1 MSPQKI
7 ETWQCNTCI
16 THKKRQSVDF
26 VPEGRGGTGIL
37 GSPESQGSLDRDPD
51 LLATQMIEM
60 NKKITS
66 VLNRIEEIE
75 RKMNVQGGKND
86 SIIMKLEQNGKTID
100 VIEKSLDHLSS
111 QYDELL
117 KKTENQSRTIEE
129 LSKKTNRLEALV
141 VERDEEIQSLKLAV
155 DNAEQYSRRN
165 NIEIHGVKQVAN
177 ENLTH
182 IIESIAV
189 KLDLPPPKDQS
200 VEAVHRLHSKE
211 GKTAPILVRFSERNT
226 RDMWIKKRVTLRS
239 EGIYINENLT
249 KLLKSLF
256 WSTRTRAKEKQYK
269 FVWVRNGKIFV
280 RQKEG
285 ASVIRVESEKD
296 LSKIS

>member
-51 LLATQMIEM
+51 LLASQMIEM

>member
-1 MSPQKI
+1 MQTESECLYCLKPLTKDCVSLTCHECKHQYHSGKCSGVTKKSFKQMSPQKI

-16 THKKRQSVDF
+16 THKKRQS
-26 VPEGRGGTGIL
+26 
-37 GSPESQGSLDRDPD
+37 
-51 LLATQMIEM
+51 
-60 NKKITS
+60 
-66 VLNRIEEIE
+66 

-239 EGIYINENLT
+239 EGIYINKNLT

>member
-1 MSPQKI
+1 M
-7 ETWQCNTCI
+7 
-16 THKKRQSVDF
+16 
-26 VPEGRGGTGIL
+26 
-37 GSPESQGSLDRDPD
+37 
-51 LLATQMIEM
+51 
-60 NKKITS
+60 
-66 VLNRIEEIE
+66 
-75 RKMNVQGGKND
+75 
-86 SIIMKLEQNGKTID
+86 
-100 VIEKSLDHLSS
+100 
-111 QYDELL
+111 
-117 KKTENQSRTIEE
+117 
-129 LSKKTNRLEALV
+129 
-141 VERDEEIQSLKLAV
+141 

>member
-165 NIEIHGVKQVAN
+165 NIEIHGVEQVAN

>member
-280 RQKEG
+280 RQKERN
-285 ASVIRVESEKD
+285 V
-296 LSKIS
+296 